1 MIYQLPGTCRA
12 RLFVD
17 DTSITVAGKS
27 FDEMGSE
34 VEPWINLKEWLAAN
48 KLSPHTAKM
57 LCIVTGYKPK
67 ISALPERNN
76 HTFSSRVILL
86 NEFTTAKFLVYI
98 SINLLHGKNTSVK

>member
-34 VEPWINLKEWLAAN
+34 VEP
-48 KLSPHTAKM
+48 
-57 LCIVTGYKPK
+57 
-67 ISALPERNN
+67 
-76 HTFSSRVILL
+76 
-86 NEFTTAKFLVYI
+86 
-98 SINLLHGKNTSVK
+98 